1 MDGLAPQPGFRGNS
15 AGKLDSPARP
25 RPAIPALMRPAPF
38 IPRRQPHSETAVVDA
53 KESVGCPRNRI
64 RIQLRDFLSHDSDIL
79 GVAPEVAIPVQAQAG
94 LRAADQVDVTLQPDV

>member
-15 AGKLDSPARP
+15 AGKMDSPARP

-79 GVAPEVAIPVQAQAG
+79 GVASEVVIPLQTPQGYRKTYTDDVQN
-94 LRAADQVDVTLQPDV
+94 